1 MEELFYIICT
11 NEEQDWWQLRYKPNH
26 YVVSCTTG
34 KDRILQCL
42 YNIVVKHRSGVEVKH
57 LMRNLYIIEN
67 KESIKKKEEEYNL
80 VGDRYAKEVEEVIE
94 KALHDNLVN
103 NKKRSPLTKNLVKNK
118 SLKRSLNTKKDITNN
133 QPTKKDLDDSN
144 KVNLDT
150 TKKDTVKVKKPLLK
164 NRLFQKPIHIKKDL

>member
-26 YVVSCTTG
+26 VVVSCTTG

-42 YNIVVKHRSGVEVKH
+42 YNIVVKHKSGVEVKH

-80 VGDRYAKEVEEVIE
+80 VGDKYAKEVEEVIE

-103 NKKRSPLTKNLVKNK
+103 NKDNSPLTKNIKK
-118 SLKRSLNTKKDITNN
+118 SKKL
-133 QPTKKDLDDSN
+133 KKDLGINSITSGKN
-144 KVNLDT
+144 SPATNNNSGNLVT
-150 TKKDTVKVKKPLLK
+150 NSQTNRSKPILKKLCKKSLLK
-164 NRLFQKPIHIKKDL
+164 K